1 MCLTAGG
8 GQEAVLARRPA
19 HQALSEVPAGSHNRE
34 LLLPP
39 LLPLLLHLPL
49 PGRSQWL
56 GGKRRGRLV
65 VSPQAT
71 CSRQLSK
78 LLPPST
84 SVHTLLSTAHWLQL
98 LAHIDIFP
106 APICGGQIKRDSH
119 GKGRPR
125 KGWGEAIGHTW
136 GTEPPTQRRFCTVLT
151 LRNIHIV
158 FTRLHCRTA
167 VAVQ

>member
-8 GQEAVLARRPA
+8 GQEAVLERRPA
-19 HQALSEVPAGSHNRE
+19 HQALSEVPVGSHSRE
-34 LLLPP
+34 LPLPP
-39 LLPLLLHLPL
+39 LPPLLLHLPP

-56 GGKRRGRLV
+56 GGKGRGRLV
-65 VSPQAT
+65 FSPQAT

-84 SVHTLLSTAHWLQL
+84 SVHTLLSSAHWLQL
-98 LAHIDIFP
+98 LEHIDILP
-106 APICGGQIKRDSH
+106 ASICGGQIKRDSH

-125 KGWGEAIGHTW
+125 EGRGEAIEHTRS
-136 GTEPPTQRRFCTVLT
+136 TEPPTQRRFCTVLT
-151 LRNIHIV
+151 LRNIHVV

-167 VAVQ
+167 IVQ